1 MIGKGSLVRYK
12 GEEKKNLWP
21 GRMLMVHEREGDK
34 VVVWDERKSLT
45 EWTTKTVSVND
56 LEEVQK

>member
-1 MIGKGSLVRYK
+1 
-12 GEEKKNLWP
+12 
-21 GRMLMVHEREGDK
+21 MVHEREGDK